1 MKRSSIISLLG
12 IGSLLC
18 LALLWAAG
26 GVSLKQ
32 IMGWGYRAVYMTQPR
47 GKVEDNINR
56 VAAVHYDLV
65 CATCH
70 GSPTDPQRGKQLRL
84 SPPAPSL
91 HLRAGKMPPELMF
104 QVIKEGTPNTAMPGW
119 PALGR
124 DDEVWIMVAFLE
136 KLKNLDATQYRAL
149 TEPLVSARFTPP
161 LSTCLRCHGSNADEP
176 VSPSLPRIDIQSPI
190 YISDSLRAYR
200 ERARASGFMQS
211 AATGLSDG
219 EIESLANH
227 FGGKPSISEEFRAVN
242 FGER

>member
-91 HLRAGKMPPELMF
+91 HLRAG
-104 QVIKEGTPNTAMPGW
+104 
-119 PALGR
+119 
-124 DDEVWIMVAFLE
+124 
-136 KLKNLDATQYRAL
+136 
-149 TEPLVSARFTPP
+149 
-161 LSTCLRCHGSNADEP
+161 
-176 VSPSLPRIDIQSPI
+176 
-190 YISDSLRAYR
+190 
-200 ERARASGFMQS
+200 
-211 AATGLSDG
+211 
-219 EIESLANH
+219 
-227 FGGKPSISEEFRAVN
+227 
-242 FGER
+242 